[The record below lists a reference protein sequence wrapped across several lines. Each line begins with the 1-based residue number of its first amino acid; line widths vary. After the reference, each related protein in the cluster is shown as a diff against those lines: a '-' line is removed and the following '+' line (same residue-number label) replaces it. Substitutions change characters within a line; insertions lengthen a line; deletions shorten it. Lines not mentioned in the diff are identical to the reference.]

1 METSRKDVG
10 IAIRSALIDKGTKQ
24 KFSLFALVILS
35 IVFIYIET
43 IEAKPF
49 NYFRSFI
56 KDTIYRGSLAVS
68 APFKVFDNFTDHIN
82 KHLNLYSNY
91 SELKEENNK
100 LKNNIS
106 KSDFL
111 ELENTQLRKLIDEQI
126 ASPSNLVSARVM
138 IDKQSPYL
146 NSFIINIGSNK
157 NVKNGMAVLDGKN
170 FIGRIVDVN
179 FFSSR
184 VLLVSDLN
192 SKIPVIIEPSGHHA
206 ILSGHGTNKP
216 TLEYLP
222 EKHTIHN
229 GDKVYTSGKEGIF
242 SPGIPIGEVII
253 EKNFRSITEFPFN
266 EIKKSKKSGISS
278 KNLNLICL

>member
-1 METSRKDVG
+1 MDTSREDIG
-10 IAIRSALIDKGTKQ
+10 IAIRSAFITKGAKQ
-24 KFSLFALVILS
+24 KFSLFALVVLS
-35 IVFIYIET
+35 IVLISIET

-56 KDTIYRGSLAVS
+56 KDTIYRGSLVVS
-68 APFKVFDNFTDHIN
+68 APFKVFDNFADYIN

-91 SELKEENNK
+91 DELKKENNK

-111 ELENTQLRKLIDEQI
+111 EFENAQLRKLIEEQV
-126 ASPSNLVSARVM
+126 SSSSDLLSARVM

-157 NVKNGMAVLDGKN
+157 NIKNGMAVLDGKN
-170 FIGRIVDVN
+170 FVGRIVDVN

-192 SKIPVIIEPSGHHA
+192 SKIPVIVEPSGHHA
-206 ILSGHGTNKP
+206 ILSGRGTNKP
-216 TLEYLP
+216 ILEYLP
-222 EKHTIHN
+222 ENYTIQD

-242 SPGIPIGEVII
+242 SPGIPIGEIKI
-253 EKNFRSITEFPFN
+253 EKEVAKTLLFSDLSQITFVN
-266 EIKKSKKSGISS
+266 IKIGK
-278 KNLNLICL
+278 LNSNK